1 MRFNIK
7 ALIPW
12 IMILVVL
19 FGFIHFNTNKVT
31 SEQNT
36 TVISSGD
43 FQVWSVYDGT
53 IESRTVRNIMSEL
66 WNATVI
72 DIIQDGSQ
80 VKKNDILIRF
90 DASSWEKDLPR
101 IEREY
106 TMARSDLDS
115 LINAKL
121 PLELSDIENRMN
133 DARQKLAEETQ
144 ALSDNRELFKENLIS
159 EQEVKQQETKTISAR
174 TLAESF
180 QKQLELTGKYL
191 HPSIIE
197 RTKATLA
204 SAELE
209 FNRLQ
214 TQISNCVVRA
224 PADGMAIYKIL
235 PIGSEVRTVRAGD
248 TVYKNQTIMTLP
260 DMSNLVMRCDIPE
273 SDITMV
279 RPGHEAL
286 IQALAYPE
294 LIFKGFIESIGAMA
308 QTVPGRPSG
317 RKYFNVL
324 IRVDNPD
331 DCLKSGMSARVR
343 ILSYS
348 KKNAVLI
355 PRAAV
360 WWEGSKAMCKV
371 QKSSNINITALKT
384 GMANETSFE
393 VIEGVKPGDLVI
405 VR

>member
-101 IEREY
+101 IERVY

-180 QKQLELTGKYL
+180 QK
-191 HPSIIE
+191 
-197 RTKATLA
+197 
-204 SAELE
+204 
-209 FNRLQ
+209 
-214 TQISNCVVRA
+214 
-224 PADGMAIYKIL
+224 
-235 PIGSEVRTVRAGD
+235 
-248 TVYKNQTIMTLP
+248 
-260 DMSNLVMRCDIPE
+260 
-273 SDITMV
+273 
-279 RPGHEAL
+279 
-286 IQALAYPE
+286 
-294 LIFKGFIESIGAMA
+294 
-308 QTVPGRPSG
+308 
-317 RKYFNVL
+317 
-324 IRVDNPD
+324 
-331 DCLKSGMSARVR
+331 
-343 ILSYS
+343 
-348 KKNAVLI
+348 
-355 PRAAV
+355 
-360 WWEGSKAMCKV
+360 
-371 QKSSNINITALKT
+371 
-384 GMANETSFE
+384 
-393 VIEGVKPGDLVI
+393 
-405 VR
+405 